1 MPPPFFVRI
10 STQLARDGI
19 GNIPAVFAV
28 IPRHGWPL
36 GLVLCPSRSG
46 GAPWGGMVAFG
57 FGFWVWHRRPRQPP
71 RPAEGNKSY
80 AIAASGAAS
89 GVSAESAAS
98 TVSVAAINIAISGAS
113 MQ

>member
-1 MPPPFFVRI
+1 M
-10 STQLARDGI
+10 L
-19 GNIPAVFAV
+19 
-28 IPRHGWPL
+28 L
-36 GLVLCPSRSG
+36 GLVFGSG
-46 GAPWGGMVAFG
+46 TGGLAS
-57 FGFWVWHRRPRQPP
+57 PP